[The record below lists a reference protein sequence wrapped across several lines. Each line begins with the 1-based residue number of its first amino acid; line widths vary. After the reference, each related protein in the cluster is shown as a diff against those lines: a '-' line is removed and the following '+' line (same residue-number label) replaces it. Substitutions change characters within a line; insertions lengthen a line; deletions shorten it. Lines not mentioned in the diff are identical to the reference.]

1 MTTISIEEAYRKW
14 GDDLVRFSTALVGP
28 ADAPDLV
35 AEAFANVLA
44 RGDCAWATVVEP
56 RGYLYRAV
64 TNAARMSAR
73 GGARRRARELRWSDG
88 GIIGELLSDSEVRQ
102 SLDRL
107 SVQQRAVTY
116 LTYWHDL
123 SPSAIASLLS
133 ISEGTV
139 KRQLARARSTL
150 REVLA

>member
-1 MTTISIEEAYRKW
+1 MTAMTIEEAYRKW
-14 GDDLVRFSTALVGP
+14 ADDLVRYSTALVGP
-28 ADAPDLV
+28 ADASDLV

-44 RGDCAWATVVEP
+44 RGDSAWGTVVEP

-73 GGARRRARELRWSDG
+73 SGARRRARELRWPD
-88 GIIGELLSDSEVRQ
+88 IEVIGELLVDPEVRR

-116 LTYWHDL
+116 LNYWHDL
-123 SPSAIASLLS
+123 SPREIASLLS

-139 KRQLARARSTL
+139 KRQLARARSSL

>member
-1 MTTISIEEAYRKW
+1 
-14 GDDLVRFSTALVGP
+14 VR
-28 ADAPDLV
+28 
-35 AEAFANVLA
+35 
-44 RGDCAWATVVEP
+44 R
-56 RGYLYRAV
+56 
-64 TNAARMSAR
+64 
-73 GGARRRARELRWSDG
+73 
-88 GIIGELLSDSEVRQ
+88 

-123 SPSAIASLLS
+123 SPREIARLLS